1 MEQREKPANRPP
13 GSDRRKHKRFQ
24 LPMSAF
30 AGLGPYFGKVGRI
43 LDISMGGLAFR
54 YIGGE
59 EPNGSTYIDIFM
71 NDLDFYLRNLQYKTI
86 SDFPVVTDSLSTVTL
101 RRRGVH
107 FVKMK
112 PQQRDALKDFIEE
125 HAIGEA

>member
-1 MEQREKPANRPP
+1 MEKERVE
-13 GSDRRKHKRFQ
+13 RRKHQRFQ
-24 LPMSAF
+24 LPTSAF

-54 YIGGE
+54 YVGLE
-59 EPNGSTYIDIFM
+59 EPNGATYIDIFM
-71 NDLDFYLRNLQYKTI
+71 NDLDFYLRNLQCKTI
-86 SDFPVVTDSLSTVTL
+86 SDFPVVTDGLTTVTL
-101 RRRGVH
+101 RRRGVE

-112 PQQRDALKDFIEE
+112 PQQMDALKDFIEE